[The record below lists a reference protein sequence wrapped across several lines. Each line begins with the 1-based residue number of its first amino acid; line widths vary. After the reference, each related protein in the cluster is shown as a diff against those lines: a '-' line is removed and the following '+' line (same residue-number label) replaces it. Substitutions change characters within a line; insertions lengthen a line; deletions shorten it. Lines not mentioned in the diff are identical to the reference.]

1 MKKDFIL
8 CKEVI
13 NKEMALYLYDYL
25 LLKRQSF
32 RTLFNKKLISSKNY
46 DWGKWGDEQVPNSYS
61 VY

>member
-25 LLKRQSF
+25 LLKRQVF
-32 RTLFNKKLISSKNY
+32 QTLFNNRLISSLNI
-46 DWGKWGDEQVPNSYS
+46 DW
-61 VY
+61 